1 MYGEE
6 HVKKKRRGA
15 PSSPTPM
22 VNNTTASSTTA
33 SASDLVGKYEVFLSF
48 RGIDTRNGF
57 TDYLYHDLVD
67 AGVRT
72 FRDDNELRVGE
83 EIGPELLRAI
93 KQSKISIPIFSKNY
107 ASSKW
112 CLREFAQMV
121 DCRANGEQMIYPIFY
136 DVEPNEVQH
145 CERGS
150 YKDAFLEHKKDE
162 KLNERDCPALDESIG
177 NNWRL
182 EGVGIEEREL
192 VKFIVENILSK
203 LKKNYTHEPQN
214 LVGMDNRIEELKR
227 LLKLDSNYMRIVG
240 IHGMGGL
247 GKTTIAKV
255 IYNQLRERF
264 ERCCFLDDVQDNSKQ
279 DKDIVNLQNQLL
291 SKIQKREVPKFD
303 DFHNGRDMIKDTVHE
318 KKVLIVLD
326 NVSRYFQID
335 MLVGDHKWFG
345 DQSLIIITTRNK
357 DVLDIIEKTCR
368 TEGRVEVYKSYRPE
382 LLNDKD
388 SLQRFCKHAFR
399 RDSPPKDYE
408 ILVGKFVSIDANIPL
423 VLVTLGSSLF
433 IEEDIDVWDEIL
445 RNLEKVPQG
454 EVVQKLRFSYE
465 ALTYEQKQ
473 IFLDIALLFNGY
485 NKRKPCYMWDS
496 CGFCPIQGI
505 NVLVRRSLLT
515 ISDNG
520 TLIVHDS
527 LRDLGKQ
534 IIREEGLS
542 VLGKR
547 SRLRDE
553 EALQVL
559 EARQVS
565 EKLKVLILNCGF
577 HLSRVLHLY
586 AFSSLEVLELVGC
599 GMLCS
604 VHGLEQL
611 KLLKYL
617 DASLCP
623 SLKRLPDLSK
633 LTKLHTLNVSSCTKL
648 IAIQGLDRLASLEH
662 LDIRFCRSL
671 KGLPDLSN
679 LRKLTHLYINSFV
692 AIPGLDRLE
701 SLEYLD
707 MRYSMSLEILPNL
720 PNFGMLKD
728 ISLRNCIKFQDVET
742 LTVVESLES
751 LDVSFCTALK
761 NMPDLTMFKKLK
773 KLYIR
778 SLKELTELQGLE
790 KLKSLE
796 SLDLRWCK
804 SIMNL
809 ADFSSLTNLK
819 ELEVSYCVE
828 LTEIRGL
835 EELESLMSLC
845 IVGCKSLE
853 NLPHLPNTKIQ
864 YYEVPEEYSSEHQSS
879 DGWEEYSSEHQSSDG
894 WDTSQEHDFSA
905 GSFGKWESEDESS

>member
-33 SASDLVGKYEVFLSF
+33 SSSDLVGEYEVFLSF

-83 EIGPELLRAI
+83 EIGPDLLRAI

-150 YKDAFLEHKKDE
+150 YKDAFLEHRKDE
-162 KLNERDCPALDESIG
+162 KLNEEIVQQWMKALETIG
-177 NNWRL
+177 DLKGWELKKVTNWH
-182 EGVGIEEREL
+182 EGEL
-192 VKFIVENILSK
+192 VKVIVENILSK

-227 LLKLDSNYMRIVG
+227 LLKLDSNCMRIVG

-247 GKTTIAKV
+247 GKTTNIAKV
-255 IYNQLRERF
+255 IYNHLRERF
-264 ERCCFLDDVQDNSKQ
+264 ERCFLDDVQDNSKQ

-326 NVSRYFQID
+326 NVNRYFQID

-408 ILVGKFVSIDANIPL
+408 ILVGKFVSIAANLPL

-445 RNLEKVPQG
+445 RNLEKVPHG

-465 ALTYEQKQ
+465 ALK
-473 IFLDIALLFNGY
+473 
-485 NKRKPCYMWDS
+485 
-496 CGFCPIQGI
+496 
-505 NVLVRRSLLT
+505 SLLT

-520 TLIVHDS
+520 TLIMHDS

-559 EARQVS
+559 EARQYRTS
-565 EKLKVLILNCGF
+565 FI
-577 HLSRVLHLY
+577 SRVE
-586 AFSSLEVLELVGC
+586 A
-599 GMLCS
+599 
-604 VHGLEQL
+604 
-611 KLLKYL
+611 K
-617 DASLCP
+617 
-623 SLKRLPDLSK
+623 K
-633 LTKLHTLNVSSCTKL
+633 LTC
-648 IAIQGLDRLASLEH
+648 
-662 LDIRFCRSL
+662 
-671 KGLPDLSN
+671 
-679 LRKLTHLYINSFV
+679 
-692 AIPGLDRLE
+692 
-701 SLEYLD
+701 
-707 MRYSMSLEILPNL
+707 
-720 PNFGMLKD
+720 
-728 ISLRNCIKFQDVET
+728 
-742 LTVVESLES
+742 
-751 LDVSFCTALK
+751 
-761 NMPDLTMFKKLK
+761 
-773 KLYIR
+773 
-778 SLKELTELQGLE
+778 
-790 KLKSLE
+790 
-796 SLDLRWCK
+796 
-804 SIMNL
+804 
-809 ADFSSLTNLK
+809 
-819 ELEVSYCVE
+819 
-828 LTEIRGL
+828 
-835 EELESLMSLC
+835 
-845 IVGCKSLE
+845 
-853 NLPHLPNTKIQ
+853 
-864 YYEVPEEYSSEHQSS
+864 
-879 DGWEEYSSEHQSSDG
+879 
-894 WDTSQEHDFSA
+894 
-905 GSFGKWESEDESS
+905 